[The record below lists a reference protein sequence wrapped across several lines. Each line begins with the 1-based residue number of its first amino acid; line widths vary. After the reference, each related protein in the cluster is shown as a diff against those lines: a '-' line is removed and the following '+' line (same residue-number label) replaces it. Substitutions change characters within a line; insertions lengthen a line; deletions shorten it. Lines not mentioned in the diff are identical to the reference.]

1 MICLLEGCRDPFT
14 LGFFITAFLFN
25 KMSTEKLW
33 SSIDP
38 KFFFKFYIWF
48 SFRCIV
54 YQNSMQLKLLHIF
67 FITVFLNL
75 DELRTYRLWTSI

>member
-14 LGFFITAFLFN
+14 LGFFINAFLFN

-38 KFFFKFYIWF
+38 KFFFNFTF
-48 SFRCIV
+48 D
-54 YQNSMQLKLLHIF
+54 
-67 FITVFLNL
+67 FLL
-75 DELRTYRLWTSI
+75 DELSTKRVCSWNYSTFFFYYGIS